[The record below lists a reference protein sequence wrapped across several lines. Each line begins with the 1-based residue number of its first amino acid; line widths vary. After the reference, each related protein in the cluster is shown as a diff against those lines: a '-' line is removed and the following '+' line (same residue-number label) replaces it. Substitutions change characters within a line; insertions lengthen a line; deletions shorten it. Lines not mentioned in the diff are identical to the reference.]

1 MHLSSYFVPH
11 PAGQRFSAPIRRYVK
26 PGLKWVTSITQQL
39 IFMAVILLRENLDLN
54 LIQLNSTKNAFC
66 VLSILKPRDT
76 KMSKTVLSLENAL
89 SPGEKGDYYAV
100 KTIIKERT
108 K

>member
-1 MHLSSYFVPH
+1 
-11 PAGQRFSAPIRRYVK
+11 
-26 PGLKWVTSITQQL
+26 
-39 IFMAVILLRENLDLN
+39 MAVILLRENLDLN

-66 VLSILKPRDT
+66 VLSTLKPRDT

-100 KTIIKERT
+100 KPIIKGCT